1 MTRKEIHPLVRL
13 AKEAISVYVKE
24 GEIISPPTEL
34 TKEMEEKAGVFVSLK
49 KRGALRGCI
58 GTMSPVMVNVAEEVI
73 QNAISAATK
82 DPRFD
87 PILPQELEDIE
98 YSVDV
103 LTPPEKISGP
113 EELNPKKYGVIVKCG
128 FRKGLLLPD
137 LEGVNTVEDQIA
149 IARQKAGIH
158 PDEPYEMY
166 RFEVKRYK

>member
-1 MTRKEIHPLVRL
+1 MTKKEMHPLVYL
-13 AKEAISVYVKE
+13 AKEAISAYINE
-24 GEIISPPTEL
+24 GRIISPPAEFTQ
-34 TKEMEEKAGVFVSLK
+34 EMKGKAGVFVSLK

-58 GTMSPVMVNVAEEVI
+58 GTISPVMANVAEEVI
-73 QNAISAATK
+73 QNAISAAAK

-87 PILPQELEDIE
+87 PVTPQELGDID

-103 LTPPEKISGP
+103 LTSPEKVSGP
-113 EELNPKKYGVIVKCG
+113 EELDPKRYGVIVKSG

-158 PDEPYEMY
+158 PDEPYELY